1 LRNLG
6 EAVENSRVASFVLWG
21 AITLSFSLIL
31 PNLIAGQASATAN
44 LAGSVKSADGRPLE
58 GVGVSAREAGER
70 FTTTVYSDQSGAY
83 SFPQLAAGN
92 YKIWAQAVG
101 FETAVTQMEVSGGA
115 DKKSELTLGKLT
127 DFQKQLSGPEMLA
140 SLPGDSPS
148 DRRMKA
154 VFANICTSCHPSSFT
169 LQNRFDSAGWNAI
182 VTLMERVSPTGVAAG
197 PGAPPSALG
206 KAQGYV
212 VGAYKDELVAYLTKV
227 RGPDSP
233 ALNLTAFPRPSG
245 DATRIVVTEYDLPRA
260 DKPTDWVLPHNGSD
274 WSEGTPS
281 RYEGRGPHDVVVD
294 GQGIVWFADDVTPGR
309 TVGKLDPRT
318 GLVTD
323 FALMNSTNHADSTH
337 AIALDRDGNVWAAD
351 DTMGVP
357 IEFAPETE
365 KFKTYQ
371 KPNDLPRAGD
381 FVTVDSQG
389 NIWAPYSDGAVK
401 LDPQTGK
408 YTIYTIPTKGKSTYG
423 IDADKNDNIWIA
435 QPTADKIAFIDGQTG
450 ETSEIAVNPVDTKGI
465 EVTDKDREVYATMGG
480 QNTSPF
486 LQVGPRRLAA
496 DKTGDFVW
504 VAEHFANRLA
514 KVDIRTRK
522 ITEYPMPHP
531 YMMPYAIAVDKNHM
545 VWATS
550 IASDR
555 IVKFN
560 PFTEKYT
567 EYDLPTRGTE
577 SRHIYADNRTDP
589 PTIWIPYDRTN
600 KIARVQFRT
609 AGKPA
614 TGGN

>member
-1 LRNLG
+1 VTGNRLLVRHKLSEMRSSNAGFFHDPHKLIKSP
-6 EAVENSRVASFVLWG
+6 EG
-21 AITLSFSLIL
+21 ACLF
-31 PNLIAGQASATAN
+31 
-44 LAGSVKSADGRPLE
+44 
-58 GVGVSAREAGER
+58 GVPHPRAIE
-70 FTTTVYSDQSGAY
+70 TDTYGAY
-83 SFPQLAAGN
+83 SFPQLVSGH

-101 FETAVTQMEVSGGA
+101 FEAAVKQIDLNGSS
-115 DKKSELTLGKLT
+115 DKKSELTLNKLA

-140 SLPGDSPS
+140 SLPGDGPA

-154 VFANICTSCHPSSFT
+154 VFANICTSCHPASFT

-182 VTLMERVSPTGVAAG
+182 VTLMERVTPTGYATG
-197 PGAPPSALG
+197 EGAPPSALG
-206 KAQGYV
+206 KAQAYV

-233 ALNLTAFPRPSG
+233 ALNLTAFPRPTG
-245 DATRIVVTEYDLPRA
+245 DATRIIVTEYDLSRP
-260 DKPTDWVLPHNGSD
+260 DKPADWILPHNGSD

-294 GQGIVWFADDVTPGR
+294 RQGIVWFADDVTPGR
-309 TVGKLDPRT
+309 TLGKLDPRT
-318 GLVTD
+318 GQVTD
-323 FALMNSTNHADSTH
+323 FVLTNSTSHADSSH
-337 AIALDRDGNVWAAD
+337 AITLDRDGNVWAAD
-351 DTMGVP
+351 DSAGMP
-357 IEFAPETE
+357 IEFVPETK

-371 KPNDLPRAGD
+371 KPSDLPRAGD
-381 FVTVDSQG
+381 FIAVDSKG
-389 NIWAPYSDGAVK
+389 NIWAPHTDGAVK

-435 QPTADKIAFIDGQTG
+435 QPTADKIAFIDAQTG
-450 ETSEIAVNPVDTKGI
+450 ETSEVAVNQVDTKGI

-496 DKTGDFVW
+496 DKTGDSVW
-504 VAEHFANRLA
+504 IAEHFANRIA
-514 KVDIRTRK
+514 KIDIRTRK

-531 YMMPYAIAVDKNHM
+531 YMQPYAIAVDKDHM
-545 VWATS
+545 VWTTS
-550 IASDR
+550 ITSDR
-555 IVKFN
+555 IVKFD
-560 PFTEKYT
+560 PATEKFT

-600 KIARVQFRT
+600 KIARMQFRSGGKAVA
-609 AGKPA
+609 AG
-614 TGGN
+614 N